1 MSRHDERTAE
11 ELAEIAR
18 TSPLFQIIRDPRRR
32 ASALDPLV
40 RMVHATYPGKHQN
53 DFVAEMIAST
63 VARALGQEGT
73 PNAWDPG
80 KEPAH
85 ERLYRAFDNERKDRR
100 RAKERK
106 PTVRLIDGDKRAT
119 ATLNP
124 EQEAAV
130 ADEERLRKQLADEAY
145 DHLEENTQNDPGLTT
160 RILDRLCEG
169 DVTHQQLADELGVE
183 LSDIQNAC
191 KRIRRAATIIRER
204 HDERVAE
211 EARKLLELEERAVAR
226 PGGRRA

>member
-1 MSRHDERTAE
+1 MVARPSASAHIFVCRRCATSWLDT
-11 ELAEIAR
+11 IR
-18 TSPLFQIIRDPRRR
+18 TSEPRSGSR
-32 ASALDPLV
+32 ACS
-40 RMVHATYPGKHQN
+40 RCG
-53 DFVAEMIAST
+53 
-63 VARALGQEGT
+63 
-73 PNAWDPG
+73 
-80 KEPAH
+80 
-85 ERLYRAFDNERKDRR
+85 
-100 RAKERK
+100 
-106 PTVRLIDGDKRAT
+106 
-119 ATLNP
+119 LNP

-211 EARKLLELEERAVAR
+211 EARKLLELEERAAR